1 MAPHDLPAQA
11 QLPIKTQFRETKIL
25 VFAQLW
31 GKQGAEVSETWGW
44 KTGAAVTLP
53 ICIKHSDPA
62 LPANPLHACQ
72 HSYHSGTKEP
82 PLTDW
87 TIRKILYRHTHRD
100 RSNWLISWITLQS
113 DGSDERNLQ
122 ALLESY
128 RLLSEFTAVLNV
140 LEGGSPLGAGF
151 HGGLRHHGGL

>member
-1 MAPHDLPAQA
+1 MARQAGRRSLRNVRLENGSRSYVAHLHQALRPCSASQPPPRLPA
-11 QLPIKTQFRETKIL
+11 LLSF
-25 VFAQLW
+25 W
-31 GKQGAEVSETWGW
+31 DQGASLAPLIGPY
-44 KTGAAVTLP
+44 ARYF
-53 ICIKHSDPA
+53 ICT
-62 LPANPLHACQ
+62 Q
-72 HSYHSGTKEP
+72 
-82 PLTDW
+82 
-87 TIRKILYRHTHRD
+87 RD

-128 RLLSEFTAVLNV
+128 RLLSEFTTVLNV

>member
-1 MAPHDLPAQA
+1 MCSPNCEASRAQKSPKREVGKREPQLRCPFASSTQTLLCQPTPPRLPA
-11 QLPIKTQFRETKIL
+11 LLSF
-25 VFAQLW
+25 W
-31 GKQGAEVSETWGW
+31 DQGAS
-44 KTGAAVTLP
+44 LP
-53 ICIKHSDPA
+53 P
-62 LPANPLHACQ
+62 
-72 HSYHSGTKEP
+72 
-82 PLTDW
+82 TDW
-87 TIRKILYRHTHRD
+87 TIRKILYLHTQRD

>member
-1 MAPHDLPAQA
+1 MRQAGRRSLRNVRLENGSRSYVAHLHQALRPCSASQPPPRLPA
-11 QLPIKTQFRETKIL
+11 LLSF
-25 VFAQLW
+25 W
-31 GKQGAEVSETWGW
+31 DQGAS
-44 KTGAAVTLP
+44 LP
-53 ICIKHSDPA
+53 P
-62 LPANPLHACQ
+62 
-72 HSYHSGTKEP
+72 
-82 PLTDW
+82 TDW
-87 TIRKILYRHTHRD
+87 TIRKILYLHTQRD